1 MELSMTDETG
11 LMSSRVK
18 VKYDEYAGYPHYF
31 WTFPAASLKEPAEQY
46 NSNLVK
52 GIEFVLS

>member
-1 MELSMTDETG
+1 MH
-11 LMSSRVK
+11 RVN

-31 WTFPAASLKEPAEQY
+31 WTFPSSALKEPAEQY
-46 NSNLVK
+46 NANLVK